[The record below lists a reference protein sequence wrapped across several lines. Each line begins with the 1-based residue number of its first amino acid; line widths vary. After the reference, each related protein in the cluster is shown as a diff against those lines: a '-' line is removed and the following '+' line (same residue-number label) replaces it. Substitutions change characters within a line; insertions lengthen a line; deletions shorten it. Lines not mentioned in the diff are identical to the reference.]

1 MDEQTPDARPTFRDV
16 RLRHDISL
24 ETIFAFV
31 EGDIR
36 WDTLQQF
43 DQTGRAD
50 PYTVDDLLFV
60 LSELSGHCYTRHDVD
75 VTFVLARPPASPL
88 HPEPL
93 PGLPD
98 HPTLYD
104 LYVGYRLD
112 LDWLAEALQTSQ
124 EIVWKCIIQPFDA
137 THQRAVDLLRM
148 ISAYTNRAYTSKL
161 MQEGRVIFSTL
172 PYHKE

>member
-1 MDEQTPDARPTFRDV
+1 MDEQMPEARPTFRDV
-16 RLRHDISL
+16 RLRHGISL
-24 ETIFAFV
+24 EAISAFA
-31 EGDIR
+31 EGDIC
-36 WDTLQQF
+36 WETLQQF

-60 LSELSGHCYTRHDVD
+60 LSELSGHRYTRHAVA

-112 LDWLAEALQTSQ
+112 LDWLAEALQVS
-124 EIVWKCIIQPFDA
+124 EEMVWECILHPCDA
-137 THQRAVDLLRM
+137 NNQRAVDLLRI
-148 ISAYTNRAYTSKL
+148 ISAYTNRAYPSKL
-161 MQEGRVIFSTL
+161 MQEGREPSSSL
-172 PYHKE
+172 QRNKE